1 MGDAALRLVLVS
13 DGYGEGASRG
23 NIKERKK
30 KEGEYYI
37 SFFFLKKD
45 FMCYLHG

>member
-23 NIKERKK
+23 KIKERK

-37 SFFFLKKD
+37 SFLFLKND